1 VDHHSAYSAADK
13 KLVKKVLAG
22 DNQAFGEIIKNT
34 EGLVAMIVFK
44 MVANSADHKD
54 MVQDIYLKAFDKLSG
69 FQFRSKLST
78 WIGQIAYH
86 TCLHYLE
93 KKKLLLLDQVDN
105 STDSDEQTLEQISK
119 RSIDLFRNEPE
130 TLMIKKELKEILAFE
145 IDRLPPVYK
154 TLISLYQEELS
165 NEDMMQISG
174 LPEGTIKS
182 YLFRARK
189 MLKENILTKY
199 KKEEL

>member
-1 VDHHSAYSAADK
+1 
-13 KLVKKVLAG
+13 
-22 DNQAFGEIIKNT
+22 
-34 EGLVAMIVFK
+34 MIVFK

-130 TLMIKKELKEILAFE
+130 TLLIKKELKEILAFE
-145 IDRLPPVYK
+145 IDQLPPVYK
-154 TLISLYQEELS
+154 TLITLYQQELS
-165 NEDMMQISG
+165 NEEMMQISG

-199 KKEEL
+199 KREEL

>member
-1 VDHHSAYSAADK
+1 MDHHSAYSAADK

-22 DNQAFGEIIKNT
+22 DNQAFGEIIKNA

-130 TLMIKKELKEILAFE
+130 TLLIKKELKEILAFE
-145 IDRLPPVYK
+145 IDQLPPVYK
-154 TLISLYQEELS
+154 TLITLYQQELS
-165 NEDMMQISG
+165 NEEMMQISG

-199 KKEEL
+199 KREEL